1 MFLKP
6 INLNDTTVK
15 KTSLNETIP
24 ITGSILSGTYGTY
37 PLDTNVKLYTGSH
50 GLFES
55 VYDYPY
61 ASSSANHIFDLT
73 FGLRSGSL
81 SSAPVTQSSEK
92 YRMYNEMA
100 QTLLGFDVTGNIRNF
115 TLDGSTVSNKM
126 LFVNF
131 SRLLTKDG
139 ISIGTFSGSMGTGSS
154 TTPFAGTRV
163 DIKDNSTG
171 ITVDNVNFDSPVG
184 QYWYI
189 YTGSSYTTSDRV
201 GMVFYQQGVAAF
213 DMTKN
218 PFSYISASAN
228 GTVRANADLYST
240 GTITEIADGFR
251 KYTNNLQFLNT
262 VQINSAIYACDVGT
276 NEFNYSSNPTY
287 TTASLIRV
295 KANDPLGDSITY
307 ATTLG
312 LYDANQNLIAVTKFS
327 KPLINDGKGFRIN
340 VRLDY

>member
-1 MFLKP
+1 
-6 INLNDTTVK
+6 
-15 KTSLNETIP
+15 
-24 ITGSILSGTYGTY
+24 
-37 PLDTNVKLYTGSH
+37 
-50 GLFES
+50 
-55 VYDYPY
+55 
-61 ASSSANHIFDLT
+61 
-73 FGLRSGSL
+73 
-81 SSAPVTQSSEK
+81 
-92 YRMYNEMA
+92 
-100 QTLLGFDVTGNIRNF
+100 
-115 TLDGSTVSNKM
+115 
-126 LFVNF
+126 
-131 SRLLTKDG
+131 
-139 ISIGTFSGSMGTGSS
+139 MGTGSFA
-154 TTPFAGTRV
+154 TPFAGTRV

-189 YTGSSYTTSDRV
+189 YTGSTYTTSDRV
-201 GMVFYQQGVAAF
+201 GMIFYQQGVVAF

-218 PFSYISASAN
+218 PFSYISSSAG
-228 GTVRANADLYST
+228 GTNRANAALYST
-240 GTITEIADGFR
+240 GTITEVVDGFR

-262 VQINSAIYACDVGT
+262 VQINSAIYACDVGP